1 MSLAVV
7 AGELDDPDAPT
18 LLHRAR
24 AALETTGDLRCC
36 AVIDRTLGELE
47 LDAGNLDDA
56 LTLLRRSLAPLAA
69 TDLRSL
75 SVALADVATAYVATG
90 RVDAATALLVA
101 ARRFAESTG
110 LPLSAAERRR
120 LTTAFDALPERL
132 PPEHEATDVSV
143 STTLDEVLCLAGAAP
158 VAARA

>member
-1 MSLAVV
+1 MV
-7 AGELDDPDAPT
+7 
-18 LLHRAR
+18 
-24 AALETTGDLRCC
+24 
-36 AVIDRTLGELE
+36 DRTLGELE
-47 LDAGNLDDA
+47 LDAGHLDDT

-101 ARRFAESTG
+101 ARRLAESTG
-110 LPLSAAERRR
+110 LPLTAAERRR
-120 LTTAFDALPERL
+120 LTAAGDALPEPL
-132 PPEHEATDVSV
+132 PPEQEATHEPVSAI
-143 STTLDEVLCLAGAAP
+143 LDEVLCLAGAGARAAP